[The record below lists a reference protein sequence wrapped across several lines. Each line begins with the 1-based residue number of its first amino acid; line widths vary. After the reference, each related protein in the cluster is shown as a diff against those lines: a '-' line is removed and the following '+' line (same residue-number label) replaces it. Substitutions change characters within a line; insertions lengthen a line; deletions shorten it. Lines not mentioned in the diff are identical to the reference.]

1 MQSSPDAETAES
13 GVTSDERNYESD
25 AVKIHIDQIQTGAGS
40 DQITYYVADMQ
51 VKDAQVLQS
60 AFAEDSFGRNITQIT
75 YRDPL
80 GHDPSSGSGIRR
92 GKARNG
98 SYRAGVG
105 AAGERRGAYAAV
117 HVVVDLFETETAAYA
132 DWLLPGTSF
141 LEVEGTMTN
150 LEGRV
155 FYRPRVF
162 EPAGAA
168 MPDAWLLCALAE
180 RLGRGR
186 YFSYSSMSE
195 VFDELCRASAGG
207 KADYSGI
214 SYSRL
219 QEAQGLF
226 WPCPASA

>member
-1 MQSSPDAETAES
+1 M
-13 GVTSDERNYESD
+13 
-25 AVKIHIDQIQTGAGS
+25 
-40 DQITYYVADMQ
+40 
-51 VKDAQVLQS
+51 KDAQVLQS
-60 AFAEDSFGRNITQIT
+60 AFAEDSFGRNITQTT

-117 HVVVDLFETETAAYA
+117 HVVVDLFETETSAYA

-141 LEVEGTMTN
+141 LEVEETMTN

-155 FYRPRVF
+155 FCRPRVF

-168 MPDAWLLCALAE
+168 LPDAWLLCALAE
-180 RLGRGR
+180 RPGPLDHAAR
-186 YFSYSSMSE
+186 
-195 VFDELCRASAGG
+195 VAGG
-207 KADYSGI
+207 RRQGDGGHPSAHEVCPVPLERRLSCEPADE
-214 SYSRL
+214 RR
-219 QEAQGLF
+219 
-226 WPCPASA
+226 PAPRQPNAGV